1 MTTKQATRT
10 SAAAGRRELA
20 EIIRTCE
27 AIAERR
33 FNPFFLDVR
42 LSIETLRKYFPGWT
56 SFEDH
61 CLDARTLN
69 QLAEVLRLQNTQLRF
84 QSSAIYT
91 NPELLKEKIK
101 RMSND
106 RLASIFLKG
115 WHPIVQ
121 LEQLT
126 PHTLSEGLQYWER
139 LLPYVERLTRWELG
153 KPRPPG
159 ALQLDEVVRQGV
171 MTREEFALRVTR
183 LWDELKQTAGAGGVE
198 YHEFVRKDDF
208 GATVERAYFVSFL
221 VSFGYARL
229 EEKNGRIAL
238 FPNDAKMELKPELLV
253 SFPISLKREVAQ

>member
-1 MTTKQATRT
+1 MTEKQKPRPST
-10 SAAAGRRELA
+10 AAGRRELG

-27 AIAERR
+27 AIAERK

-61 CLDARTLN
+61 CLDAHTLN

-91 NPELLKEKIK
+91 SPELLKEKIK

-115 WHPIVQ
+115 WHPIVE

-126 PHTLSEGLQYWER
+126 QLALSEGLQYWER
-139 LLPYVERLTRWELG
+139 LLPYVERLTRWQLG
-153 KPRPPG
+153 RPQPPG
-159 ALQLDEVVRQGV
+159 TLQLDEGVRQGV

-198 YHEFVRKDDF
+198 YREFVRRNDF
-208 GATVERAYFVSFL
+208 AETVERAYFVSFL

-229 EEKNGRIAL
+229 EQRDERIAL
-238 FPNDAKMELKPELLV
+238 FPNETKMELKPELLV
-253 SFPISLKREVAQ
+253 SFPISLKQEIAQ